1 MDLNTINGTE
11 LNKTTIA
18 TIDNTTISNSTDEER
33 NNSLASTLTPVFQ
46 IHIQFEQHQIQEV
59 EPKEET
65 TSKSIQY
72 FPCITVFLLSFLL
85 L

>member
-18 TIDNTTISNSTDEER
+18 TIDNTTISNSTDEDR
-33 NNSLASTLTPVFQ
+33 NNSLASPLTPVFQ
-46 IHIQFEQHQIQEV
+46 IHIQFEQHQIKEM

-65 TSKSIQY
+65 TSKSIQF
-72 FPCITVFLLSFLL
+72 FPCITLFLLCFLL
-85 L
+85 V

>member
-11 LNKTTIA
+11 LNK
-18 TIDNTTISNSTDEER
+18 TTISNSTDEER
-33 NNSLASTLTPVFQ
+33 NNSLASPLTPVFQ
-46 IHIQFEQHQIQEV
+46 IHIQLEQHQIQEV

>member
-33 NNSLASTLTPVFQ
+33 NNSLVSPLTPVFQ
-46 IHIQFEQHQIQEV
+46 IHIQFEQHQIQEI
-59 EPKEET
+59 EPNEET
-65 TSKSIQY
+65 TSKTIQY
-72 FPCITVFLLSFLL
+72 FPYITLFLLSFLL